1 MGGSGGFHFGS
12 SSGAGSSRFRNRSG
26 STGRGN
32 SGDADLRDFVL
43 AFGGIAAIIGVI
55 VTYTMVS
62 SAVSSRQR
70 LVEMIF
76 VLPADPYLP
85 RLDSIMQ
92 PGNFASPDNR
102 HALLSRLA
110 TIPRPGVVLDSF
122 AVACPRRHSPNQSL
136 LKRAERLY
144 QARMK
149 QAGLKEASSAQ
160 VAAARQRDLPL
171 PEGTVCV
178 LGIITTLPRSVRVA
192 TQGHDTAAQMLL
204 TSAISVPANNG
215 HPYVLY
221 LYYAPDPGQC
231 LTEWEGRELLQ
242 QLARDAPSA

>member
-1 MGGSGGFHFGS
+1 MADGREAAAAASISAAAAAQGA
-12 SSGAGSSRFRNRSG
+12 AGSATG
-26 STGRGN
+26 LAGTGRGN

-43 AFGGIAAIIGVI
+43 AFGGIAATIGVI

-70 LVEMIF
+70 LVEMAF

-85 RLDSIMQ
+85 RLDSMMQ
-92 PGNFASPDNR
+92 SGNFASPDNR

-149 QAGLKEASSAQ
+149 QAGLKEASPAQ

-178 LGIITTLPRSVRVA
+178 LGIITPLPRSVRVA
-192 TQGHDTAAQMLL
+192 TQGHDT
-204 TSAISVPANNG
+204 TR
-215 HPYVLY
+215 
-221 LYYAPDPGQC
+221 C
-231 LTEWEGRELLQ
+231 C
-242 QLARDAPSA
+242 